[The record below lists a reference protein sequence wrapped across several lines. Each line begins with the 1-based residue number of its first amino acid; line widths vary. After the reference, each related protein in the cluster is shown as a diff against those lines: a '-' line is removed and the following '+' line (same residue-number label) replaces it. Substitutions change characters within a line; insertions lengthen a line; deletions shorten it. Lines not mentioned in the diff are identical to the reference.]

1 MVLRK
6 SVGPSVTRFLSSRK
20 RAHKAKVAFVV
31 VVVVVVVSFVAYTYE
46 LY

>member
-1 MVLRK
+1 MVLRR

-31 VVVVVVVSFVAYTYE
+31 VVVVVSFVAYTYE